1 MRDKIENMAAAT
13 LAAAVVL
20 SPTYVAI
27 QIVLYFVNIIS
38 LL

>member
-27 QIVLYFVNIIS
+27 QIILYFVNLIS

>member
-1 MRDKIENMAAAT
+1 MKDKIENMAAAT

-27 QIVLYFVNIIS
+27 QFVLYFINLIS

>member
-1 MRDKIENMAAAT
+1 MKNKIENMVAAT

-27 QIVLYFVNIIS
+27 QIILYFINLIS

>member
-1 MRDKIENMAAAT
+1 MRDKIETSIAAT

-20 SPTYVAI
+20 SPTYIAI
-27 QIVLYFVNIIS
+27 QIIGYFIKLIS

>member
-1 MRDKIENMAAAT
+1 MRDKIENLAAAT

-20 SPTYVAI
+20 SPTYIAI
-27 QIVLYFVNIIS
+27 QIIGYFIKLIS

>member
-1 MRDKIENMAAAT
+1 MKDRIETSIAAT

-20 SPTYVAI
+20 SPTLLI
-27 QIVLYFVNIIS
+27 FCTLEYFIELIS

>member
-1 MRDKIENMAAAT
+1 MKERIETSIAAT

-20 SPTYVAI
+20 SPTLLTAYT
-27 QIVLYFVNIIS
+27 LNYFIKLVS

>member
-1 MRDKIENMAAAT
+1 MKDKIENMAAAT

-27 QIVLYFVNIIS
+27 QIILYFVNIIS

>member
-1 MRDKIENMAAAT
+1 MKDKIETYMAAT

-20 SPTYVAI
+20 SPTYLTI
-27 QIVLYFVNIIS
+27 QIILYFIKLIS

>member
-1 MRDKIENMAAAT
+1 MRNKIENLAAAT

-20 SPTYVAI
+20 SPTYVTI
-27 QIVLYFVNIIS
+27 QIILYFVNIIS